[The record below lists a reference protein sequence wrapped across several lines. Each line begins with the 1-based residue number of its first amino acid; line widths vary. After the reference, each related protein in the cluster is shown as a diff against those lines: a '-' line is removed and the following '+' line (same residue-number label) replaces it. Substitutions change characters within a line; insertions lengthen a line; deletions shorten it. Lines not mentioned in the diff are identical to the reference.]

1 MYEPS
6 TCGSTQGDESWTALS
21 GELPM
26 IEDGV
31 TRRGFFQVGGAA
43 TAAAVSLV
51 AEPVGASTQ
60 AGGAAR
66 AVGRPMPGGVELP
79 GSPPRV
85 KRPDSV
91 GFAIVGLGGYAL
103 KQMMPRF
110 TQAERAHVAAIVS
123 GNPDKLRRVG
133 DAYGIPADARYSYAT
148 FANIA
153 ADKRID
159 AVYIVL
165 PSGLHADWALQA
177 FAAGKHV
184 LCEKPMALSSAECE
198 RMIAAGRRANRKL
211 MIAYRSHFEPHNV
224 QAIELMAQN
233 ATGQLRLI
241 RTEQSYRMGPTS
253 PSENWRVDRVLAG
266 GGPLEDLGI
275 YGLQA
280 ALYLSREMPESI
292 SATTFRPA
300 GDPRFAEIFAHVSSQ
315 WRFPS
320 GAIAQLAT
328 AYDSSGANFVHA
340 RGTTGALIMDPATN
354 YSGQKLMLEG
364 RERRDFSPGDPQIQF
379 ARQLDHFAD
388 AIRDGTQIRTPGEMG
403 LRDLRL
409 IEATYASAAAGRT
422 VRLNPDGTMR
432 G

>member
-1 MYEPS
+1 MV
-6 TCGSTQGDESWTALS
+6 
-21 GELPM
+21 
-26 IEDGV
+26 EDRV
-31 TRRGFFQVGGAA
+31 TRRGLLKVGGAA
-43 TAAAVSLV
+43 AASMAAGPAALAQTS
-51 AEPVGASTQ
+51 VGP
-60 AGGAAR
+60 R

-79 GSPPRV
+79 AAPPRS

-103 KQMMPRF
+103 NQMMPRF
-110 TQAERAHVAAIVS
+110 AQAERAHVAAIVS

-133 DAYGIPADARYSYAT
+133 DAYGVPPDARYSYERFAT
-148 FANIA
+148 VS

-165 PSGLHADWALQA
+165 PSGLHAEWAVRA

-224 QAIELMAQN
+224 QAMQLMAQG

-253 PSENWRVDRVLAG
+253 PSENWRVNRALAG

-280 ALYLSREMPESI
+280 ALYLSREMPESV
-292 SATTFRPA
+292 SATAFRPV
-300 GDPRFAEIFAHVSSQ
+300 GDPRFSEIFAHVSSQ

-320 GAIAQLAT
+320 GAVAQLAT
-328 AYDSSGANFVHA
+328 SYDSSGANFVHG

-354 YSGQKLMLEG
+354 YSGQTLRLEG
-364 RERRDFSPGDPQIQF
+364 RERRDFSLGDPQVQF
-379 ARQLDHFAD
+379 SRQLDHFAD
-388 AIRDGTQIRTPGEMG
+388 AIRDGTPIKTPGEMG

-409 IEATYASAAAGRT
+409 IEATYASAAASRT
-422 VRLNPDGTMR
+422 VRLNADGTMR